1 MKDNTNRNTPDTTGD
16 EERDLSRA
24 GYTPQERRTINKG
37 LRILARVA
45 IRSYVRQR
53 EGQSQPDDSEQE
65 G

>member
-1 MKDNTNRNTPDTTGD
+1 MRDNTNRNTPDTTGD
-16 EERDLSRA
+16 EERDHSRD
-24 GYTPQERRTINKG
+24 GYTPQQRRTINQG

-53 EGQSQPDDSEQE
+53 QGRSQAEDSEQE